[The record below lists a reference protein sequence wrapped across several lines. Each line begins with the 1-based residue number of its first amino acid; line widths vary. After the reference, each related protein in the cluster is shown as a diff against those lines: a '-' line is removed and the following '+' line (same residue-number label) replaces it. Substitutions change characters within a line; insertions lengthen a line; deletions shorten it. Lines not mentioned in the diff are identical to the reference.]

1 MLIYNKEFLTAMKT
15 SHITFDAYNQCTPRL
30 AVQGAP
36 APANVIDNF
45 LIVYISVLQIEVLHF
60 LFIDLIIQW
69 IHCTIIDSRLF
80 SSASAQRT
88 ALQVHGT
95 LLFNC
100 LRRRQQAS
108 RKLSPALMG
117 TTSTIQL
124 SGGDAL
130 RQVKWSSSVTWN
142 LTNFN

>member
-60 LFIDLIIQW
+60 LFIDLIIQ
-69 IHCTIIDSRLF
+69 
-80 SSASAQRT
+80 
-88 ALQVHGT
+88 
-95 LLFNC
+95 
-100 LRRRQQAS
+100 
-108 RKLSPALMG
+108 
-117 TTSTIQL
+117 
-124 SGGDAL
+124 
-130 RQVKWSSSVTWN
+130 
-142 LTNFN
+142 